1 MDVPIASVKKVLPRF
16 GVAPAAAAPRERRER
31 RAAGAFGASVRA
43 AGAFALW
50 LERVLIDAA
59 IVAHRRFDK
68 QIGCRLLQIDV
79 LTEALVVADRR
90 IDSSDGGDGCF
101 R

>member
-1 MDVPIASVKKVLPRF
+1 MDVPIASVKTVLPRF
-16 GVAPAAAAPRERRER
+16 GVAPAAAAR
-31 RAAGAFGASVRA
+31 FCCASDRA
-43 AGAFALW
+43 AGAFARW

-90 IDSSDGGDGCF
+90 IDSSDGGDGRF